1 MIHILGWIFRV
12 LIWVSIAV
20 LEWIFRVL
28 IWVSIA
34 VPVMWI
40 LMLLVLMF
48 WDVRF
53 MGFGFDMFD
62 ILLKRK

>member
-1 MIHILGWIFRV
+1 MIHILG
-12 LIWVSIAV
+12 
-20 LEWIFRVL
+20 WIFRVL